1 MKKQQRFRVF
11 AAIAA
16 LVLGVSIALTGCQ
29 KKGEVDKTSVARG
42 FDEEGDIHYFDEEAV
57 ALAGGAGTTD
67 TIAQAE
73 ATLAIVN
80 QKRAA
85 KGLPPVDWNEPLSQ
99 AAMVRAQECEK
110 KFSHQRP
117 DGTEWYTVNSQI
129 MYGENLAHNYYN
141 ANSVVDAWMASPT
154 HRANIETASYTKMGV
169 AAYKTA
175 NGQWYWA
182 QEFG

>member
-1 MKKQQRFRVF
+1 MKKQQRNRVF

-29 KKGEVDKTSVARG
+29 KKGKVDDVSVARA
-42 FDEEGDIHYFDEEAV
+42 FEEEGDIHYFDEGAV
-57 ALAGGAGTTD
+57 ALAGGAGTTE

-85 KGLPPVDWNEPLSQ
+85 KGLGPVDWNEPLCQ

-117 DGTEWYTVNSQI
+117 DGREWYTVNSQI
-129 MYGENLAHNYYN
+129 MFGENLAHNYYN

-154 HRANIETASYTKMGV
+154 HRANIETAAYTKMGV
-169 AAYKTA
+169 AAYRA
-175 NGQWYWA
+175 SNGQWYWA

>member
-1 MKKQQRFRVF
+1 MF

-29 KKGEVDKTSVARG
+29 KKGEVGETSVARA
-42 FDEEGDIHYFDEEAV
+42 FEEEGDIHYFDEEAV

-85 KGLPPVDWNEPLSQ
+85 KGLPPVDWNEQLSQ

-129 MYGENLAHNYYN
+129 MFGENLAHNYYN

-154 HRANIETASYTKMGV
+154 HRANIETAAYTKMGV
-169 AAYKTA
+169 AAYKTSS
-175 NGQWYWA
+175 GQWYWA